1 MMETL
6 GLSAIPAGIP
16 TWIARFPTGLCT
28 KMVALAVLGGL
39 DKCAVRTAV
48 VSASMLEGG
57 EYLAVSAVENE
68 RLPGPTRDQVTS
80 PDPLEITALKSIA
93 DPPA

>member
-1 MMETL
+1 
-6 GLSAIPAGIP
+6 
-16 TWIARFPTGLCT
+16 
-28 KMVALAVLGGL
+28 
-39 DKCAVRTAV
+39 
-48 VSASMLEGG
+48 MLEGG
-57 EYLAVSAVENE
+57 EYLAVSEVEKE